1 MPVINLDFP
10 PDAARARRINA
21 RMHYELADSLG
32 HVCEA
37 SFGELP
43 FDDPAMRR
51 LVASLHAG
59 SDYAPSVF
67 ADYYELV
74 SAIEARDAVEA
85 TRLFAALAQA
95 LPVPPGLRIVTL
107 GGAELG
113 EDSAR
118 YTRMMSGDARADLGF
133 LPPSAQVASDFQTR
147 LDAGLALLGEAL
159 PELSGELRAIVRQI
173 VIAGSDPSKAYQCD
187 GSSHYQ
193 LWGALFLNGDFHP
206 DRVAV
211 AEVLAHESAHSLL
224 FGFCI
229 NEPLVENDDD
239 DVYASPLRIDERPMD
254 GIYHAT
260 FVSARMHWAMT
271 QLAKWA
277 GLSDEERKRA
287 LNAAAVDA
295 RNFASGYGVVAEHG
309 RLTALGKGLMAA
321 ARAHMA
327 GAA

>member
-1 MPVINLDFP
+1 MVIDLDFP
-10 PDAARARRINA
+10 PDTARARRISA
-21 RMHYELADSLG
+21 RMHHELGDSLG
-32 HVCEA
+32 HVSEV
-37 SFGELP
+37 SLGELP
-43 FDDPAMRR
+43 FDAPAMNR
-51 LVASLHAG
+51 LVASLRAG
-59 SDYAPSVF
+59 ADYAPSVF

-74 SAIEARDAVEA
+74 SAIEAQDAAEA

-95 LPVPPGLRIVTL
+95 RPVTPGLQIVTL
-107 GGAELG
+107 GGAELR

-118 YTRMMSGDARADLGF
+118 YRRMMSDDPRVDLGF
-133 LPPSAQVASDFQTR
+133 LPPSEQVASGFRTR

-159 PELSGELRAIVRQI
+159 PELSGEIRAIVRQI

-187 GSSHYQ
+187 GGSHYQ

-224 FGFCI
+224 FGFCTD
-229 NEPLVENDDD
+229 EPLVENDDD
-239 DVYASPLRIDERPMD
+239 DLYVSPLRIDERPMD

-277 GLSDEERKRA
+277 GLSAEEHDRA
-287 LNAAAVDA
+287 LDAAVADA
-295 RNFASGYGVVAEHG
+295 SNFASGYAVVAEYG
-309 RLTALGKGLMAA
+309 RLTALGEGLMAGAKAYMDSA
-321 ARAHMA
+321 A
-327 GAA
+327 